1 MSFMTL
7 PDTETRTAQ
16 HDTAAASLVNLYAEL
31 VAASLT
37 PWTWMGAWW
46 QPWMVV
52 DVRLEGVPGFTAPV
66 VVPAPQSPSAPEG
79 SAASP
84 EVIEVVPVVVN
95 DDLTRIEGIDP
106 KLAPKLGEAGIT
118 TFAALAATPVERLE
132 ALIAAAGPRFK
143 LARPQTWPEQAA
155 LLAAGDEAGFA
166 ALAARLKGGV
176 RV

>member
-1 MSFMTL
+1 MSFMTF

-31 VAASLT
+31 FAASLT

-52 DVRLEGVPGFTAPV
+52 DVRLDGVPGFTAPQG
-66 VVPAPQSPSAPEG
+66 ASAG

-95 DDLTRIEGIDP
+95 DDLTRIEGIGP
-106 KLAPKLGEAGIT
+106 KLALKLGEAGIT